1 MSAIVQRGVKKTTHN
16 DYKRYIPRWEA
27 YLVGKDFSGCSLLKN
42 LSLTTRLVLLIN
54 FMDSEN
60 ELGHDYSKAMSP
72 VRCHVR
78 DHLQDTSYF
87 DNELI
92 STARRAL
99 KPSSRILNE
108 RKAARVRLPTP
119 YDFILWL

>member
-1 MSAIVQRGVKKTTHN
+1 M
-16 DYKRYIPRWEA
+16 E
-27 YLVGKDFSGCSLLKN
+27 KDFCGCSVLEN

-60 ELGHDYSKAMSP
+60 ELGHDYSKAMSA

-87 DNELI
+87 DNE
-92 STARRAL
+92 
-99 KPSSRILNE
+99 
-108 RKAARVRLPTP
+108 
-119 YDFILWL
+119 